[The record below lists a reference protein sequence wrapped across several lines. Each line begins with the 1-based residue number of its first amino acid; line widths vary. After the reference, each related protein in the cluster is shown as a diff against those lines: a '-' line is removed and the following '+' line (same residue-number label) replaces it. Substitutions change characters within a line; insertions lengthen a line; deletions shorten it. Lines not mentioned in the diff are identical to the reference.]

1 MAKNP
6 DGSTRYNP
14 DGSVYITPVPPVT
27 LNLDAHGN
35 SLDPNTFV
43 HYQSDPDFG
52 TPIQAKAGGTYV
64 VMGQRPSPPDMTP
77 IVCDFGALPSNSGSS
92 SSSSNAHPMSA
103 EFIEDTYD
111 PELGYERY
119 DSPGDNPYIS
129 NFTPKQFGYM
139 NDLSTLSP
147 DDLGYYEGT
156 VKGIDDRI
164 ISPENPYSLLDQY
177 IFNIKEEVNKTPK
190 TKISTIGRESDDESD
205 ELYGQSYE
213 GNPYDRYRRAI
224 TN

>member
-14 DGSVYITPVPPVT
+14 DGSVYITPVAPVT

-35 SLDPNTFV
+35 SRDPNTFV

-64 VMGQRPSPPDMTP
+64 VMGQRPSPPLP
-77 IVCDFGALPSNSGSS
+77 PANVCTFIPQQQSNSS

-111 PELGYERY
+111 PELGYEKY

-129 NFTPKQFGYM
+129 NYEPKQFGYM

-147 DDLGYYEGT
+147 DELGYFKGN
-156 VKGIDDRI
+156 VKGLDDRQN
-164 ISPENPYSLLDQY
+164 SVENPGSFLNNYLLDNNL
-177 IFNIKEEVNKTPK
+177 FREEVNKTPE
-190 TKISTIGRESDDESD
+190 TKIDTITPQDTDLVRRDD
-205 ELYGQSYE
+205 ELYG
-213 GNPYDRYRRAI
+213 PYKQYSPEHYF
-224 TN
+224 

>member
-14 DGSVYITPVPPVT
+14 DGSVYITPLAPVT

-64 VMGQRPSPPDMTP
+64 VMGQRPQWQPDMTAD
-77 IVCDFGALPSNSGSS
+77 IDVDFGGLPSNSGSS

-111 PELGYERY
+111 PELSYERY

-129 NFTPKQFGYM
+129 NYTPKQFGYM

-147 DDLGYYEGT
+147 DELDYREGNE
-156 VKGIDDRI
+156 KGLDDRI
-164 ISPENPYSLLDQY
+164 YTPENAGALLDNY
-177 IFNIKEEVNKTPK
+177 IFNIKEELNKIPETKVGTITPQD
-190 TKISTIGRESDDESD
+190 TDLVRRDD
-205 ELYGQSYE
+205 ELYG
-213 GNPYDRYRRAI
+213 PYDQYSPERYY
-224 TN
+224 